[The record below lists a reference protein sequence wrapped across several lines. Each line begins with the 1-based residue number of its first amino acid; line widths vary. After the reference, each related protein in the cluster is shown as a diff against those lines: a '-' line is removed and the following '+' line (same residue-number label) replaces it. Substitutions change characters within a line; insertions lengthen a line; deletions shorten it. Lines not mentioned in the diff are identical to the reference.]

1 MVVIDLN
8 DYPENLSCQKI
19 ARRLLEAGHNQQT
32 QLAFVR
38 GKTPI
43 FQSFDTIGYFA
54 NTKAIES
61 HNGDHMMRIKDPIR
75 PYISP
80 QEKPNDIKSRAA

>member
-8 DYPENLSCQKI
+8 DYPEELSCQKI
-19 ARRLLEAGHNQQT
+19 ARRLLEAGHHEQT

-54 NTKAIES
+54 NTKVLES
-61 HNGDHMMRIKDPIR
+61 HNGERMKRVTD
-75 PYISP
+75 PYISS
-80 QEKPNDIKSRAA
+80 QEKPNGTQSRAA

>member
-8 DYPENLSCQKI
+8 DYPEELSCQKI
-19 ARRLLEAGHNQQT
+19 ARRLLEAGHNEQT

-61 HNGDHMMRIKDPIR
+61 YNGDPMMRVKDPLN
-75 PYISP
+75 PYISS
-80 QEKPNDIKSRAA
+80 QEKPNGIKSRAA

>member
-19 ARRLLEAGHNQQT
+19 ARRLLEAGHNEQT

-38 GKTPI
+38 GNTPI

-61 HNGDHMMRIKDPIR
+61 HNGDHMMRIKDPLR
-75 PYISP
+75 PYIST
-80 QEKPNDIKSRAA
+80 QEKPNGIKSRAA

>member
-1 MVVIDLN
+1 MIVIDLN
-8 DYPENLSCQKI
+8 DYPESLSCQTI
-19 ARRLLEAGHNQQT
+19 ARRLLDAGHHEQT

-43 FQSFDTIGYFA
+43 FNSFDTIGYFA

-61 HNGDHMMRIKDPIR
+61 HNGDHMMRVKDPLT
-75 PYISP
+75 PYISS
-80 QEKPNDIKSRAA
+80 QEKPNGTQSRAA

>member
-8 DYPENLSCQKI
+8 DYPEELSCQKI
-19 ARRLLEAGHNQQT
+19 ARRLLNAGHNEQT

-61 HNGDHMMRIKDPIR
+61 HNGDHMMRIKDPLR

-80 QEKPNDIKSRAA
+80 KEKPNGTQSRAA